1 MLWFILDLWLILLK
15 SITFDIIAL
24 PSIGTLKKLSDKFV
38 VGGGLSVEDLPVMPE
53 VGNVEV

>member
-38 VGGGLSVEDLPVMPE
+38 GGGLSVEDLPVMPE